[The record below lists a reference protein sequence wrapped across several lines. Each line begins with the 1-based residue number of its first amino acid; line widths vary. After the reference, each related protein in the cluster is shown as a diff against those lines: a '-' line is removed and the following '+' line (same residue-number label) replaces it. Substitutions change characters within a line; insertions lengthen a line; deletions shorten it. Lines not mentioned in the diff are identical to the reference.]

1 MRQQIDANPQ
11 RLDFWHLLEYL
22 DLMTGLVQCQC
33 RRQSADTGT
42 NDHDFHAVTFPVF
55 RKLAEAQNAEFFRDS
70 AMP

>member
-1 MRQQIDANPQ
+1 MA
-11 RLDFWHLLEYL
+11 
-22 DLMTGLVQCQC
+22 GLVQCQC

-55 RKLAEAQNAEFFRDS
+55 PKLAEAQNAEVFRDS